1 MPRFRFDKLVRDKIV
16 EHQLKSGARPK
27 YRRLDKNDHKEELIK
42 KIIEEARE
50 VLSASEKSLASE
62 IADVQQA
69 VDDLI
74 EQFNLTEEDIKASK
88 ELKRQ
93 KNGAFKKGIYV
104 DYVDLDEDDPFT
116 DYYRNNPDRYPE
128 VSEKE

>member
-16 EHQLKSGARPK
+16 DHQLKAGARPK
-27 YRRLDKNDHKEELIK
+27 YRRLDKNDHREELIK

-50 VLSASEKSLASE
+50 VLTAGEASLASE

-74 EQFNLTEEDIKASK
+74 EQFNLTEEDIKVSK
-88 ELKRQ
+88 EKKRQ
-93 KNGAFKKGIYV
+93 KTGPLKKASMSIM
-104 DYVDLDEDDPFT
+104 LI
-116 DYYRNNPDRYPE
+116 
-128 VSEKE
+128 